1 MKQGK
6 TSSYKDDS
14 YDGVSAVIRSYVDE
28 HYLKS
33 LKNIQIAN
41 PKLLVV
47 FSGGNAVG
55 KSTLAKKIGDEC
67 SALVLENDAIKHTI
81 MEQNPRLSRD
91 ERNLLTW
98 QYTMDLY
105 HRIDH
110 QFTKNGLIVRDG
122 VIDWYYDRILPIFQ
136 QKGYV
141 LFVVGYD
148 ISLEKNEA
156 LIRARGDQPAVT
168 VERLIEMMPEHR
180 LHIQRFRENYTPD
193 IVLNDDTIFDTDR
206 VIDTI
211 KEKIQYM
218 TR

>member
-14 YDGVSAVIRSYVDE
+14 YDGVSVAVRSYVDE

-33 LKNIQIAN
+33 LKNIQVAN

-136 QKGYV
+136 QKGYA

-148 ISLEKNEA
+148 ISPEKNEA
-156 LIRARGDQPAVT
+156 LICARGDQPAVT
-168 VERLIEMMPEHR
+168 VEHLIEMMPEHR

-211 KEKIQYM
+211 KEKI
-218 TR
+218 